1 MILLRGRFLLL
12 LFAVLLSSGIL
23 LLSQGQVAHAVE
35 RSSTVTTPILGIQGD
50 AQTPYPG
57 INWLRLSY
65 PTCNNSHLSGKVL
78 QDTVRNYH
86 QRGIRVLLT
95 VCQPDLSVILDPMYL
110 NDAAQG
116 RADAVQCGNEQ
127 MKNDPPYTRYVPPDL
142 YAKFFD
148 LCESSM
154 HAIRPEVPVLL
165 GSLDP
170 HVVGHDNQLL
180 TQQVSYLNA
189 VQTAMN
195 TVVHPGGNWSWR
207 SHLVG
212 LIDSWH
218 NGYPSS
224 TDNNLY
230 QLFAFWAQQFQVDLN
245 SGQLA
250 HHLWVVEGTACFTGC
265 GLTGT
270 YQVAVSHV
278 ITLITDVLTT
288 LKYGIPLFY
297 FNGKDFVLNRVL
309 FPIGVLD
316 VNGDSK
322 PLRQDL
328 PMGARTL
335 DMICPHGAVNVAQQE
350 QLLALLYSGC
360 QPPGN
365 FASILES

>member
-12 LFAVLLSSGIL
+12 FAILLASGIL
-23 LLSQGQVAHAVE
+23 LLSQGRVALAAK
-35 RSSTVTTPILGIQGD
+35 RSSTASSSTLGIQGD

-57 INWLRLSY
+57 IGWQRLAY
-65 PTCNNSHLSGKVL
+65 PTCGNSNLSGQVL
-78 QDTVRNYH
+78 QDTISNYH
-86 QRGIRVLLT
+86 RQGISVLLT
-95 VCQPDLSVILDPMYL
+95 ICQPVLSAILDPAYL

-127 MKNDPPYTRYVPPDL
+127 MKNDPPNTRDVPPDL

-154 HAIRPEVPVLL
+154 HAVRPGIPVLL

-170 HVVGHDNQLL
+170 HIVGPDNQLL
-180 TQQVSYLNA
+180 AQQVSYLNA
-189 VQTAMN
+189 VQVAMN

-207 SHLVG
+207 SHLIG

-218 NGYPSS
+218 NGYPNSS
-224 TDNNLY
+224 DNNLY
-230 QLFAFWAQQFQVDLN
+230 QLFVYWAQQFQVNLN

-250 HHLWVVEGTACFTGC
+250 QHLWVVEGTACFTGC

-270 YQVAVSHV
+270 YQVAVSHI

-288 LKYGIPLFY
+288 LSYGIPFFY
-297 FNGKDFVLNRVL
+297 FAGKDFVFNRVL
-309 FPIGVLD
+309 FPLGVLD
-316 VNGDSK
+316 VNGDPK

-335 DMICPHGAVNVAQQE
+335 DLSCSNGTMNVAQQE
-350 QLLALLYSGC
+350 QLLALLFSGC

-365 FASILES
+365 FASTLES